1 MPLTYTN
8 VVEPIGTSN
17 PDGEVTRVV
26 LATITFDSSYPNT
39 GGTVGEPIT
48 AASITGTGVSPL
60 SEITAV
66 IPHSARTARQRPVW
80 DRASGTLR
88 LFIEDGTSGI
98 EAQAANA
105 SDQSA
110 VVCEAIIIGR

>member
-1 MPLTYTN
+1 MALTYTN

-17 PDGEVTRVV
+17 PVGEVTRVI
-26 LATITFDSSYPNT
+26 LATVTFDASYPNT
-39 GGTVGEPIT
+39 GGTVGEPVV
-48 AASITGTGVSPL
+48 AADVTGTGVSPL
-60 SEITAV
+60 SEVLAV
-66 IPHSARTARQRPVW
+66 IPHSARTARNRPVW

-105 SDQSA
+105 SNQSA